1 MKRRKEH
8 LLWDWAVKVGI
19 DLDPRG
25 FIGHVRRCRVSG
37 TIFTVMGEVRCFAE
51 KEDEGLGL
59 KSI

>member
-1 MKRRKEH
+1 M
-8 LLWDWAVKVGI
+8 KVGI

-37 TIFTVMGEVRCFAE
+37 TIFTVKGEVRCFAE

>member
-1 MKRRKEH
+1 M
-8 LLWDWAVKVGI
+8 KVGI

-25 FIGHVRRCRVSG
+25 FIGHVRRCRVS
-37 TIFTVMGEVRCFAE
+37 TSFTVKGEVRCFAE